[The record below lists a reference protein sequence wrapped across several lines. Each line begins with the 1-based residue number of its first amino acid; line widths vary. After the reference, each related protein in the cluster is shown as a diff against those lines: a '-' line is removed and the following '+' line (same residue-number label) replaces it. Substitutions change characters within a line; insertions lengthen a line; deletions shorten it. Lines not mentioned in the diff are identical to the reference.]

1 MTEQEIYNEQF
12 VLVIYKT
19 VESDIVLHDLIGS
32 FSTDE
37 SAYLYVDQIREE
49 LDGSGIQWS
58 YSVWDLT
65 KPKLEI

>member
-19 VESDIVLHDLIGS
+19 VESDIVLHDLIGP

-37 SAYLYVDQIREE
+37 SAYLYVDQIIEE